1 MPTADAA
8 IARPA
13 LARAAAL
20 GVLGVFALSAGAF
33 LSACSSPGD
42 SRLTVFADPGQYD
55 FYSCD
60 QIVGQQKYWQTREL
74 ELKQLMDKAE
84 QSAGGAFVNAI
95 AYQAEYVSAKEQ
107 QQVLAATAR
116 AKNCATPETWR
127 SNSSIR

>member
-1 MPTADAA
+1 
-8 IARPA
+8 
-13 LARAAAL
+13 
-20 GVLGVFALSAGAF
+20 
-33 LSACSSPGD
+33 
-42 SRLTVFADPGQYD
+42 
-55 FYSCD
+55 
-60 QIVGQQKYWQTREL
+60 
-74 ELKQLMDKAE
+74 MDKAE